1 MRRLKL
7 NPSMPVSDEK
17 YLKLI
22 TDAVAAC
29 ANYRPKFGQ
38 GRQAGLTLAEF
49 QELYEADEFYSWFG
63 LSSPLMY
70 AAHKAAGGMTS
81 VYRQIGIG
89 CQWVFAEILKDHL
102 GLSAKA
108 ASWSYTVKARG
119 KKPRRLTLDARIPLD
134 EIADAT
140 ARQRV
145 QKWLTAACNEIGLP
159 ARTRQALRGSVFE
172 VRQGYKSKDSKRQ
185 NADVANASNAYAHQY
200 LPVVLLLS
208 SQIDGDVAERYQ
220 RASWLLLRG
229 TTKGTSLDSA
239 YVFCREV
246 VGCDLAAFF
255 QRNST
260 ALKEQIEAVLKKL
273 LSED

>member
-1 MRRLKL
+1 
-7 NPSMPVSDEK
+7 MPVSDEK

-22 TDAVAAC
+22 TDAVAVC
-29 ANYRPKFGQ
+29 ANYKPKFGQ
-38 GRQAGLTLAEF
+38 GRKAGLTLAEF
-49 QELYEADEFYSWFG
+49 QQLYESDEFYSWFG

-89 CQWVFAEILKDHL
+89 CQWVFAEVLQDHL
-102 GLSAKA
+102 GLSEDA
-108 ASWSYTVKARG
+108 ANWSYTVKSRG
-119 KKPRRLTLDARIPLD
+119 KKPRRLSLDGRIPVD
-134 EIADAT
+134 QVGDA
-140 ARQRV
+140 AAKQRV
-145 QKWLTAACNEIGLP
+145 QKWLDAACKEVGLP
-159 ARTRQALRGSVFE
+159 SATRQSLQGSVFE

-220 RASWLLLRG
+220 RARWLLLRG

-239 YVFCREV
+239 YVFTKQV
-246 VGCDLAAFF
+246 VGYDLAAFF
-255 QRNST
+255 QRNSSV
-260 ALKEQIEAVLKKL
+260 LKERIETVLEKL

>member
-1 MRRLKL
+1 MSQRF
-7 NPSMPVSDEK
+7 DEK
-17 YLKLI
+17 YLGLI
-22 TDAVAAC
+22 TTAVAVC
-29 ANYRPKFGQ
+29 ADYRPKFGQ

-102 GLSAKA
+102 GLSAEA
-108 ASWSYTVKARG
+108 TSWSYTVKARG

-134 EIADAT
+134 QIGDAA

-145 QKWLTAACNEIGLP
+145 RKWMDTACKEIGLP

-185 NADVANASNAYAHQY
+185 NADIANASNAYAHQY

-208 SQIDGDVAERYQ
+208 SQIDSDVAERYQ
-220 RASWLLLRG
+220 RASWVLLRG
-229 TTKGTSLDSA
+229 VTKGTSLDST
-239 YVFCREV
+239 YVFCEEV
-246 VGCDLAAFF
+246 IGYNLAAFF
-255 QRNST
+255 QRNSVV
-260 ALKEQIEAVLKKL
+260 LKEQIETVLRKL

>member
-1 MRRLKL
+1 MLA
-7 NPSMPVSDEK
+7 SDKK
-17 YLKLI
+17 YLELV
-22 TDAVAAC
+22 TNAVAVC

-38 GRQAGLTLAEF
+38 GRKAGLTLAEF
-49 QELYEADEFYSWFG
+49 QELYESDEFYSWFG

-89 CQWVFAEILKDHL
+89 CQWVFGEILQDHL
-102 GLSAKA
+102 GLTAEA
-108 ASWSYTVKARG
+108 ASWSYSVRSRG
-119 KKPRRLTLDARIPLD
+119 KRRRRLSLDGRIPLD
-134 EIADAT
+134 QIGDPA

-145 QKWLTAACNEIGLP
+145 QKWRDAACRDIGLP
-159 ARTRQALRGSVFE
+159 NPTRQILQGAVFE

-220 RASWLLLRG
+220 RARWLLLRG
-229 TTKGTSLDSA
+229 TTRGTSLDSA
-239 YVFCREV
+239 YVFTKEV
-246 VGCDLAAFF
+246 VGYDLAAFF
-255 QRNST
+255 QRNT
-260 ALKEQIEAVLKKL
+260 AELKRRIEGILQKL
-273 LSED
+273 LSEN